1 MEKKNYIKVML
12 GGRLINIEVT
22 NSIPD
27 GYVLFDYHE
36 EYAIYCKEEV
46 ISEDTHH
53 YFLAVN
59 YII

>member
-36 EYAIYCKEEV
+36 EYTI
-46 ISEDTHH
+46 
-53 YFLAVN
+53 
-59 YII
+59 

>member
-1 MEKKNYIKVML
+1 MKKKKYIKVKL
-12 GGRLINIEVT
+12 GGQLINIEVT

-27 GYVLFDYHE
+27 GYVLYD
-36 EYAIYCKEEV
+36 
-46 ISEDTHH
+46 

>member
-1 MEKKNYIKVML
+1 MKKKKYIKVKL
-12 GGRLINIEVT
+12 GGQLINIEVT

-46 ISEDTHH
+46 IGENTHH

-59 YII
+59 FII

>member
-1 MEKKNYIKVML
+1 ML

-46 ISEDTHH
+46 IGEDTHH

>member
-1 MEKKNYIKVML
+1 MKKKKYIKVKL
-12 GGRLINIEVT
+12 GGQLINIEVT

-27 GYVLFDYHE
+27 GYVLYGYHE

-46 ISEDTHH
+46 IGEATHH

-59 YII
+59 FII